1 MALAGKTPLLLV
13 LRCFCASYAA
23 ELLTQQLFW
32 PAFPSPSEGRWMRNW
47 FKDQKQER
55 PVCASLK
62 LMVKRAALN
71 RYKYI
76 WSWVGVSTRLFV
88 LFTELFAEVS
98 RVVGHCADH
107 WLPLLLQLLF
117 SPQVFACFLPDRC
130 VCWEYS
136 IIGEHSHG
144 CRGCECSAWPLCQL
158 VYFLSCSRAGTLN
171 LEPSVTVSQWLL
183 NTILKTGMR

>member
-1 MALAGKTPLLLV
+1 MALAGKTPLLLL

-32 PAFPSPSEGRWMRNW
+32 PAFPSPSEGRWLRNW

-55 PVCASLK
+55 PVCATLK
-62 LMVKRAALN
+62 LMVKWAALN

-98 RVVGHCADH
+98 RVVGHCADR
-107 WLPLLLQLLF
+107 WLPLPLAAPVQPSGFHLFFAWQMCLLGVQYYWWAQPWLQGLWVLSLAPVSAGFEVSPGVALF
-117 SPQVFACFLPDRC
+117 PVLF
-130 VCWEYS
+130 
-136 IIGEHSHG
+136 
-144 CRGCECSAWPLCQL
+144 
-158 VYFLSCSRAGTLN
+158 
-171 LEPSVTVSQWLL
+171 
-183 NTILKTGMR
+183 